1 MNRSAAVRALLA
13 SRFPDALPAAQRSW
27 SSVPLGIAA
36 LDRILPSGGFQRGRL
51 SSWLPALGSAALLR
65 AACLHTV
72 AGGERAVWIDARHTV
87 VGACWRPAPILVRP
101 PSAVGALRATEELA
115 RSGGFALIV
124 LDGAEP
130 ETTELVRLSRAA
142 REGSAALVLLSRVT
156 ALATLRLSSRPLL
169 GDYVWRRSAVGDADE
184 VEAVRVRV
192 DARASGWFAS
202 ETISLSLWRDDLRLS
217 VETGR
222 PDRRGER
229 R

>member
-1 MNRSAAVRALLA
+1 MSRFATARALLA
-13 SRFPDALPAAQRSW
+13 TRFPDALPAAQRSW
-27 SSVPLGIAA
+27 SSVPVGIAA

-51 SSWLPALGSAALLR
+51 SNWIPALGASALLR
-65 AACLHTV
+65 AACLNTV
-72 AGGERAVWIDARHTV
+72 AGGERAVWIDAGHTV
-87 VGACWRPAPILVRP
+87 AGACWRAAPILVRP
-101 PSAVGALRATEELA
+101 SGPTGALRAAEDLA

-130 ETTELVRLSRAA
+130 ETPELVRLSRAA

-156 ALATLRLSSRPLL
+156 ALATLRLTSRPLL
-169 GDYVWRRSAVGDADE
+169 ADYAWRRSLVGDADDVRSVRIR
-184 VEAVRVRV
+184 VEARS
-192 DARASGWFAS
+192 SGWFAHD
-202 ETISLSLWRDDLRLS
+202 TLSLSLWRDDLRLS

>member
-1 MNRSAAVRALLA
+1 MSRFSTARDLLA
-13 SRFPDALPAAQRSW
+13 TRFPDALPAAQRSW
-27 SSVPLGIAA
+27 SSVPIGIAA

-51 SSWLPALGSAALLR
+51 SNWMPAIGSAALLR
-65 AACLHTV
+65 AACHHTV
-72 AGGERAVWIDARHTV
+72 AGGERAAWVDARHTV
-87 VGACWRPAPILVRP
+87 AGACWRPSPVLVRP
-101 PSAVGALRATEELA
+101 PNSLAALRATEELA

-156 ALATLRLSSRPLL
+156 ALATLRLVSRPLL
-169 GDYVWRRSAVGDADE
+169 GEYAWRRSQVGDADE
-184 VEAVRVRV
+184 IRAVRVQV
-192 DARASGWFAS
+192 EARASGWFAQ